1 MGPSTTKS
9 TTTKE
14 EDQEHI
20 ELEEEQRDNNKPSDE
35 VTNEE
40 NFHYLQSPIRCS
52 GQDIIIEQEDPFKLN
67 TEKIKKKESKPRKQ
81 NKENRGNKLV
91 FVKEL
96 KHEWIQTQEALT

>member
-1 MGPSTTKS
+1 M
-9 TTTKE
+9 
-14 EDQEHI
+14 EDHGSWQTQL
-20 ELEEEQRDNNKPSDE
+20 ELK
-35 VTNEE
+35 
-40 NFHYLQSPIRCS
+40 
-52 GQDIIIEQEDPFKLN
+52 